1 MIRSLWISKLGLEAQ
16 QFNVDVITN
25 NLANVST
32 DGFKKSRAIFED
44 LLYQTQ
50 RQPGAQSS
58 YYTQVP
64 TGIQLGTGV
73 RPVATER
80 MFLQGNLQTTG
91 NDKDMAIQ
99 GAGFFQIMMPDGT
112 VGYTR
117 DGAFQVNSQGQLV
130 TQNGYNL
137 IPDITIP
144 NDALSFTVGR
154 DGIVTITQPNTIDNV
169 QIGSIE
175 LASFINP
182 AGLDAKGQNLYVETE
197 ASGAPIYNLPD
208 TNGMGYLVQRSIE
221 TSNVSVVEE
230 LTNMIQA
237 QRAYEINS
245 RAVTTSDQMLDK
257 LSRLGSG

>member
-1 MIRSLWISKLGLEAQ
+1 
-16 QFNVDVITN
+16 
-25 NLANVST
+25 
-32 DGFKKSRAIFED
+32 
-44 LLYQTQ
+44 
-50 RQPGAQSS
+50 
-58 YYTQVP
+58 
-64 TGIQLGTGV
+64 
-73 RPVATER
+73 

-112 VGYTR
+112 VAYTR

-137 IPDITIP
+137 MPDITIP
-144 NDALSFTVGR
+144 SDALSFTVGR
-154 DGIVTITQPNTIDNV
+154 DGIVTITQPNTINNV

-182 AGLDAKGQNLYVETE
+182 AGLEAKGQNLYVETE

>member
-1 MIRSLWISKLGLEAQ
+1 MVLK
-16 QFNVDVITN
+16 N
-25 NLANVST
+25 
-32 DGFKKSRAIFED
+32 
-44 LLYQTQ
+44 
-50 RQPGAQSS
+50 PGRYLKIS

-80 MFLQGNLQTTG
+80 LFLQGNLQSTG
-91 NDKDMAIQ
+91 NDKDLAIQ
-99 GAGFFQIMMPDGT
+99 GSGFFQIMMPDGT
-112 VGYTR
+112 VAYTR

-137 IPDITIP
+137 IPEIVIP

-154 DGIVTITQPNTIDNV
+154 DGVVTITQPNSVNNV

-182 AGLDAKGQNLYVETE
+182 AGLEAKGQNMYVETE
-197 ASGAPIYNLPD
+197 ASGPPIFNLPD
-208 TNGMGYLVQRSIE
+208 SNGMGYLVQRSIE

-257 LSRLGSG
+257 LTRLGS

>member
-32 DGFKKSRAIFED
+32 GGFKKSRAIFED

-58 YYTQVP
+58 HNTQIP

-80 MFLQGNLQTTG
+80 MFIQGNLQTTG
-91 NDKDMAIQ
+91 NDKDLAIQ
-99 GAGFFQIMMPDGT
+99 GAGFFQIQMPDGT
-112 VGYTR
+112 MAYTR

-130 TQNGYNL
+130 TQNGYVL
-137 IPDITIP
+137 VPEIVVPS
-144 NDALSFTVGR
+144 DALTFTVGR
-154 DGIVTITQPNTIDNV
+154 DGIVTVTQPNSISNV
-169 QIGSIE
+169 QVGSLE
-175 LASFINP
+175 LASFMNP
-182 AGLDAKGQNLYVETE
+182 AGLEAKGQNMYVETE
-197 ASGAPIYNLPD
+197 SSGPPIYNMPD
-208 TNGMGYLVQRSIE
+208 SNGMGYLVQGSIE

-245 RAVTTSDQMLDK
+245 RAVTTSDQMLDR